1 MGRIRHLVV
10 AGAVVATLVGQAM
23 PASASVLV
31 RAKCNF
37 WSPSTVKVAKGTKVV
52 WKSVCASH
60 TVTSYSKNWS
70 KNVVLN
76 QGQTTSRTFKSK
88 GVFKFRCRFHST
100 LSNGVCHGMC
110 DRVRVG

>member
-1 MGRIRHLVV
+1 MRRLKLLVV
-10 AGAVVATLVGQAM
+10 AGAVVAVTLGQAL

-37 WSPSTVKVAKGTKVV
+37 FSPKSVSVTKGTRVV
-52 WKSVCASH
+52 WKSACASH

-70 KNVVLN
+70 KNVVLA
-76 QGQTTSRTFKSK
+76 QGQTTARTFKAR

-100 LSNGVCHGMC
+100 LSNGVCSGMC
-110 DRVRVG
+110 GKVAVT